1 MNKTH
6 ASVTDHRLSKRIL
19 FLSPFFHPELI
30 STGRY
35 NTHLVKA
42 LVAQGFAVEVVAS
55 HPLYPDW
62 VPHFSDAA
70 LPGVRIHCG
79 GLWMRYPRSN
89 VLRRLML
96 ELWYAGFALRHA
108 WRLRKQVG
116 LVIAILPPDLFLLP
130 VSRLLPRG
138 VPRVGIIH
146 DLQGIMAISA
156 ASPLRRLVAR
166 MIRGVEKRVFS
177 CCDTLICLS
186 ASMQQQ
192 LVQDYSIPASRCRIH
207 YPFVT
212 SDAEAG
218 SGSLPEGMFP
228 AGFLHVVY
236 AGALGEKQMPWALLG
251 FFRDLCALRADVM
264 CHIFSSGPFFED
276 LRGSDAGAD
285 ERMRFHGLVA
295 DDALQA
301 LYACSTVQVIPQAG
315 GTGAGAFPSKL
326 PNLLAAGVPV
336 FAICDPH
343 RELATVI
350 DETGAG
356 RHTDQDD
363 AAQWVAQLSAFLD
376 EVKGRSHTEFRQLS
390 AACMDD
396 QFSVARLVEALSR
409 LSV

>member
-1 MNKTH
+1 M
-6 ASVTDHRLSKRIL
+6 TDHPQSRRIL
-19 FLSPFFHPELI
+19 FFSPFFHPELI

-35 NTHLVKA
+35 NSHLVRA
-42 LVAQGFAVEVVAS
+42 LVDQGFSVEVVAS

-62 VPHFSDAA
+62 VPRHSEAN
-70 LPGVRIHCG
+70 LPGVRIHRG

-89 VLRRLML
+89 VLRRLVL

-108 WRLRKQVG
+108 WCLRKQVG

-130 VSRLLPRG
+130 VSWLLPRS

-146 DLQGIMAISA
+146 DVQGVMAISA
-156 ASPLRRLVAR
+156 ASPLRRRVAR
-166 MIRGVEKRVFS
+166 LIGALEKRVFR
-177 CCDTLICLS
+177 CCDVLICLS
-186 ASMQQQ
+186 TSMQRQ
-192 LVQDYSIPASRCRIH
+192 LVQDYGIPADRCRIH

-212 SDAEAG
+212 SDVSAG
-218 SGSLPEGMFP
+218 GGSLPEDMFP

-251 FFRDLCALRADVM
+251 FFRELCALRADVM

-276 LRGSDAGAD
+276 LRGSGEGAD
-285 ERMRFHGLVA
+285 ERMQFHGLVA

-301 LYACSTVQVIPQAG
+301 LYASSTVQVIPQAG

-343 RELATVI
+343 SELATVI

-356 RHTDQDD
+356 RHVDQDD
-363 AAQWVAQLSAFLD
+363 VAQWAAQLSAFLD
-376 EVKGRSHTEFRQLS
+376 EVKGRSHAEFRQLS
-390 AACMDD
+390 AACMEDK
-396 QFSVARLVEALSR
+396 FSVVRLVETLSR